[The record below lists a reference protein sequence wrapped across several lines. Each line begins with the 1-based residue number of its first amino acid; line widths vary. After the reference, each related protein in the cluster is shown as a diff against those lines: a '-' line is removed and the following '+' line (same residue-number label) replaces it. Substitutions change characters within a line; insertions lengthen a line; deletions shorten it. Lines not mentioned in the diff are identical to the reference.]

1 MIIMRSFDCSKKVSL
16 HITLVVSFKR
26 FNRTVQEETG
36 QVDREMS
43 IVRVQATISP
53 QTNEEKEKRTVSFAT
68 ILNKAR
74 KLG

>member
-26 FNRTVQEETG
+26 FNRTVQEETA
-36 QVDREMS
+36 QVDMS
-43 IVRVQATISP
+43 VATVQATTIP
-53 QTNEEKEKRTVSFAT
+53 QTNEEREQRTVSFAT

>member
-1 MIIMRSFDCSKKVSL
+1 MIIMSSFDYSKKVSL

-36 QVDREMS
+36 QVDMS
-43 IVRVQATISP
+43 IVRVQATTNSP
-53 QTNEEKEKRTVSFAT
+53 QTNEEREQRTVSFAT

-74 KLG
+74 K

>member
-1 MIIMRSFDCSKKVSL
+1 MSSFDCSKKVSL

-36 QVDREMS
+36 QVDMS
-43 IVRVQATISP
+43 IVRVQATTNSP
-53 QTNEEKEKRTVSFAT
+53 QTNEEREQRTVSFAT

-74 KLG
+74 K